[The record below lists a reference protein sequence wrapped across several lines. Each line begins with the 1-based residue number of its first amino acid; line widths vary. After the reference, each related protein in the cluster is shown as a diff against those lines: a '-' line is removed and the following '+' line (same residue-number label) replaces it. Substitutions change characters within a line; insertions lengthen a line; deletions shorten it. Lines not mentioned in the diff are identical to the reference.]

1 MPPHPSVTLL
11 TPLTPLTPLSP
22 LASDVPVPVRHPRRS
37 EEHTSELQ
45 SPYDLVC
52 RLLLEKKTRP
62 LIGGEPA
69 RSSRA
74 KPLHARCGDAG
85 PGGPFSFAAL
95 GARLEHLV
103 PRSPHGAAEQYRLP
117 WP

>member
-62 LIGGEPA
+62 FVPETNVVTTNRYLVAYFAYTLPIDKQWILTLAGRFKYVRVAIAA
-69 RSSRA
+69 RSSQ
-74 KPLHARCGDAG
+74 DAG
-85 PGGPFSFAAL
+85 LNGS
-95 GARLEHLV
+95 
-103 PRSPHGAAEQYRLP
+103 S
-117 WP
+117 